1 MINTYFG
8 IEKIPFFPDNFT
20 LLEHQQIILDTIKVH
35 TRHGGFCL
43 IMGEPGTGKSVIK
56 ESIISLADKYTI
68 VITISRTLHTYI
80 HTIKI
85 LCLAFKTSFEGSLF
99 KCEKNLISEAFNLHR
114 SGKSIFLII
123 DDAHLMDME
132 NLRRLRLLFEDFPKN
147 SNIILIGQPLLL
159 QKINLTEN
167 SDIQSRV
174 TYSVIIPALNPDD
187 MRKFILSEFDQVNLP
202 HNTLNDDAFDLIVKC
217 SDGIFRKAKNI
228 VLSCLIEAV
237 RAKKRV
243 VSLDMVNRV
252 LLQPHNRIESEPDFL
267 FKSLKGGF

>member
-8 IEKIPFFPDNFT
+8 IEKLPFFPENFS
-20 LLEHQQIILDTIKVH
+20 LLEHQQIIYDTIKVH
-35 TRHGGFCL
+35 TRHGGLCL

-56 ESIISLADKYTI
+56 ESIRALADKYTI
-68 VITISRTLHTYI
+68 VISIARTIHTYLN
-80 HTIKI
+80 TVKI
-85 LCLAFKTSFEGSLF
+85 LCDAFKAKFDGSIF
-99 KCEKNLISEAFNLHR
+99 KCEKNLIEEAFNLHR

-147 SNIILIGQPLLL
+147 SNIILIGQPKLL
-159 QKINLTEN
+159 QKVNLSEN
-167 SDIQSRV
+167 SDIKSRV
-174 TYSVIIPALNPDD
+174 TYSVIIQPLNPDD

-202 HNTLNDDAFDLIVKC
+202 HNILDDDSFDLIVKC

-228 VLSCLIEAV
+228 VLSCLLEAV
-237 RAKKRV
+237 RAKKRA
-243 VSLDMVNRV
+243 VSLDMVNHV

-267 FKSLKGGF
+267 FKLQGGI